1 MKNVVITDYLF
12 NDLLI
17 EEEIFKESKIKLSS
31 EKKPNKEELKVLTQ
45 NADYII
51 TQFAKL
57 DNEII
62 NNLNKAKIIVRYGVG
77 YDNVDIKSARLKNI
91 PVCNVPHY
99 CIDEVAD
106 HTIGFILNSTRAL
119 YKNHHFHI
127 PTLYF

>member
-12 NDLLI
+12 NDLSI
-17 EEEIFKESKIKLSS
+17 EEEIFQESKIELTS
-31 EKKPNKEELKVLTQ
+31 EKSPNKEALKVLTQ

-51 TQFAKL
+51 TQFATL

-77 YDNVDIKSARLKNI
+77 YDNVDIKAARSKNI

-106 HTIGFILNSTRAL
+106 HTIAFILNSTRSL
-119 YKNHHFHI
+119 YKNHQKI
-127 PTLYF
+127 LLI